1 VAAALFSRSAKLKR
15 TAVPKLKHVPLRD
28 FCAALLAAGGM
39 PASDAGFV
47 AELLVKAELRG
58 YAGHGVTRVGQYSEF
73 IRNKIYDLS
82 TRPQIEREGK
92 ITAVIDG
99 HHYIG
104 QIAAHMAMDLAI
116 KKAKEHGAGIVCVRR
131 AGHTGRLADYM
142 EMATTQGLIGM
153 GAVSVGSATT
163 TLYGGMKPITGTNP
177 MAFGIPARAGKSI
190 ILDFA
195 TASMSMGEIQKRVAK
210 NETIPEGVLL
220 DGHGEPTTDFKKFRG
235 PPRGV
240 FLPFGG
246 YKGSGVAL
254 VTEILGGLLS
264 GNGPGRDWW
273 KKGGHGVNGVFLQ
286 AFSVEEFQPLETFY
300 DRVDEFSAFIKSTP
314 LAPGFSEIL
323 LPGEAGRRREE
334 SQKNDGV
341 EVDDETWSELVDL
354 AGELGVGDIPI
365 RA

>member
-1 VAAALFSRSAKLKR
+1 
-15 TAVPKLKHVPLRD
+15 
-28 FCAALLAAGGM
+28 M
-39 PASDAGFV
+39 PEPDAPFV

-58 YAGHGVTRVGQYSEF
+58 YAGHGITRVGQYLEF
-73 IRNKIYDLS
+73 IKTNTYDLS

-104 QIAAHMAMDLAI
+104 QIAAHMAMELAI

-142 EMATTQGLIGM
+142 EMATTEGLIAM

-177 MAFGIPARAGKSI
+177 MAFGIPAREGRSI

-210 NETIPEGVLL
+210 NEAIPDGVLL
-220 DGHGEPTTDFKKFRG
+220 DGYGEPTTDFKKFRG

-254 VTEILGGLLS
+254 VTEILGGLVS
-264 GNGPGRDWW
+264 GNGPGREWW
-273 KKGGHGVNGVFLQ
+273 NKGGHGVNGVFLQ
-286 AFSVEEFQPLETFY
+286 AFSVEEFQPREIFY
-300 DRVDEFSAFIKSTP
+300 ERVDEFIEFIKSTP
-314 LAPGFSEIL
+314 PAPGFAEIL

-334 SQKNDGV
+334 NQRNAGIDL
-341 EVDDETWSELVDL
+341 DDETWSELVDL
-354 AGELGVGDIPI
+354 AGELGLGNIPVTS
-365 RA
+365 

>member
-1 VAAALFSRSAKLKR
+1 
-15 TAVPKLKHVPLRD
+15 VPKLNHASLRD
-28 FCAALLAAGGM
+28 FSAALLAAGGM
-39 PASDAGFV
+39 PGSDARFV
-47 AELLVKAELRG
+47 ADLLVKAELRG
-58 YAGHGVTRVGQYSEF
+58 YAGHGVTRVGQYLEF
-73 IRNKIYDLS
+73 IKTNTYDLS
-82 TRPQIEREGK
+82 RRPQIEREGK

-104 QIAAHMAMDLAI
+104 QIAAHMAIELAI

-142 EMATTQGLIGM
+142 EMATTEGLIAM

-177 MAFGIPARAGKSI
+177 MAFGIPARDGRSI

-210 NETIPEGVLL
+210 NEAIPYGVLL

-264 GNGPGRDWW
+264 ANGPGREWW
-273 KKGGHGVNGVFLQ
+273 EKGGHGVNGVFLQ
-286 AFSVEEFQPLETFY
+286 AFSVEEFQPREIFY
-300 DRVDEFSAFIKSTP
+300 DRIDEFIEFIKSTP
-314 LAPGFSEIL
+314 PAPGFGEIL
-323 LPGEAGRRREE
+323 LPSEAGRRREE
-334 SQKNDGV
+334 NQKHAGIDL
-341 EVDDETWSELVDL
+341 DDETWSELVDL
-354 AGELGVGDIPI
+354 AGELGLDNIPVTS
-365 RA
+365 